1 MNELELKKQITI
13 GVILIIIGISF
24 FINDFIK
31 EKREKVFSAMN
42 LELTEL
48 LAYEEENTDEESTE
62 EEQEQ
67 TVNTTPNLPEATLAP
82 KQEKNLQRNILV

>member
-31 EKREKVFSAMN
+31 EKREKVFSSV
-42 LELTEL
+42 LC
-48 LAYEEENTDEESTE
+48 DR
-62 EEQEQ
+62 
-67 TVNTTPNLPEATLAP
+67 V
-82 KQEKNLQRNILV
+82 R

>member
-1 MNELELKKQITI
+1 MNEKELKKQITI

-48 LAYEEENTDEESTE
+48 FAYEEENTDEESTE
-62 EEQEQ
+62 DISQDLQ
-67 TVNTTPNLPEATLAP
+67 SPGDLNIGDVSDSTNPELA
-82 KQEKNLQRNILV
+82 